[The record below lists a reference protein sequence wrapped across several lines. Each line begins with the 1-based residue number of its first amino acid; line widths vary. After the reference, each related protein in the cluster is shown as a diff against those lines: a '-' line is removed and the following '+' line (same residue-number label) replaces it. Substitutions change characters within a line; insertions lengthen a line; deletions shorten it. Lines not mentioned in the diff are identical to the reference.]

1 MILWNN
7 IDFASKGIIAERV
20 PTIAKGKKN
29 ITTYQVEG
37 RDGFLAV
44 DSGTY
49 QPWVLTI
56 PCHFATNVANFDDI
70 KAFLDGFGT
79 LSFDGVREYTA
90 IVDSQIDFEKVKQA
104 NFRRFPVQ
112 FLVNPIAQAIS
123 AKSVTISSS
132 SYTLNISSATARMF
146 PTLTI
151 KGQGDCAFTFNGKT
165 FYMSSMSSALTY
177 TFDCFNKVVY
187 DNNSNNCAGQ
197 MLYDFP
203 YLQPGSNT
211 IAFSGSVTSFDISYK
226 EAFL

>member
-1 MILWNN
+1 MKWNN
-7 IDFASKGIIAERV
+7 VDFSTKGIIVEKV
-20 PTIAKGKKN
+20 PTITKGKKN

-49 QPWVLTI
+49 QPFVLTI
-56 PCHFATNVANFDDI
+56 PCHFATNTADWDDI
-70 KAFLDGFGT
+70 KSFLDGFGT

-90 IVDSQIDFEKVKQA
+90 IVDNSIDFEKAKQA

-112 FLVNPIAQAIS
+112 FLVNPIAEMIS
-123 AKSVTISSS
+123 ATSASVSSS
-132 SYTLNISSATARMF
+132 PFSLNISSATARMW

-151 KGQGDCAFTFNGKT
+151 EGDGDCQFTFNNST
-165 FYMSSMSSALTY
+165 FYMYSMASSLTY
-177 TFDCFNKVVY
+177 TFDCKNKVVI
-187 DNNSNNCAGQ
+187 DNLSNNCAGQ

-203 YLQPGSNT
+203 YLKPGSNT
-211 IAFSGSVTSFDISYK
+211 ISYSGSVTSFDISYK

>member
-7 IDFASKGIIAERV
+7 VDFASKGIIAERI

-56 PCHFATNVANFDDI
+56 PCHFATNSANFDDI

-151 KGQGDCAFTFNGKT
+151 KGQGDCAFTFNGNT

-211 IAFSGSVTSFDISYK
+211 IAFSGSVTSFDLSYK

>member
-56 PCHFATNVANFDDI
+56 PCHFATNTADFDEI

-90 IVDSQIDFEKVKQA
+90 IVDAQIDFEKVKQA

-112 FLVNPIAQAIS
+112 FLVNPIAEKITATTES
-123 AKSVTISSS
+123 ISSS
-132 SYTLNISSATARMF
+132 PYTLTIADATAEMR

-151 KGQGDCAFTFNGKT
+151 EGSGDCSFTFNNST
-165 FYMSSMSSALTY
+165 FYLNDLDNTLTY
-177 TFDCFNKVVY
+177 TLDCKNKVIT
-187 DNNSNNCAGQ
+187 DNNGNNCASQ

-203 YLQPGSNT
+203 TLKPGNNT
-211 IAFSGSVTSFDISYK
+211 IEYTGTVSAFSVTYK

>member
-1 MILWNN
+1 MIKWKNVT
-7 IDFASKGIIAERV
+7 FASKGIIAERV

-56 PCHFATNVANFDDI
+56 PCHFATDTADFDEI
-70 KAFLDGFGT
+70 KEFLDGFGT

-90 IVDSQIDFEKVKQA
+90 IVDAQIDFEKVKQA

-112 FLVNPIAQAIS
+112 FLVNPIAEKITATTT
-123 AKSVTISSS
+123 TISSS
-132 SYTLNISSATARMF
+132 PYTLTIADATAKMW

-151 KGQGDCAFTFNGKT
+151 KGSGDCTFTFNGAT
-165 FYMSSMSSALTY
+165 FNLSSLNSSLTY
-177 TFDCFNKVVY
+177 TLDCKNKVIT
-187 DNNSNNCAGQ
+187 DNNGNNCASQ

-203 YLQPGSNT
+203 SLNPGTNT
-211 IAFSGSVTSFDISYK
+211 ISYTGTVSTFTVQYR
-226 EAFL
+226 EAYL